1 MAPRPVPSRP
11 FPPHPGAKG
20 PPTAFIN
27 ARLVDPETRYDG
39 PGSLVVQGGVIAD
52 RSNKPEL
59 GALSEDVRVIDCNGA
74 MLAPGLVDIRVKTGE
89 PGAEQK
95 ETLKSACRA
104 AAAGGVTSIVIQ
116 PDTDPAVDDP
126 ATVDFILRRAR
137 DIELVHVYAAGAAT
151 QKLGGERMAEI
162 GLMLEAGARYIT
174 DVDRVIVDSKVMRRV
189 LSYAKGFG
197 ALVAHRPADPY
208 LSHGAAATEGEFA
221 SRMGIPSVPVA
232 AERIMLERDLALAE
246 LTGARLLVDQITCA
260 DALESLERGR
270 GKGLRVTASASI
282 NHLSFNELDIGD
294 YRTFY
299 RLDPPLR
306 AEDDR
311 QALIDAIASG
321 LVEVVTSAHAP
332 APAEDK
338 RLPFDE
344 ATPGAVGL
352 ETLLA
357 GLLSL
362 YHDDR
367 VPLIDLIRT
376 VTYAPAQLLALPA
389 GRLSPGAPADLVLC
403 DLGAPFALD
412 ASRLLSKSKNSPFD
426 GRRLQG
432 QILLT
437 LAAGRVVYQ
446 PED

>member
-1 MAPRPVPSRP
+1 MTTSQ
-11 FPPHPGAKG
+11 
-20 PPTAFIN
+20 TIAFIN
-27 ARLVDPETRYDG
+27 ARLVEPESRYDG
-39 PGSLVVQGGVIAD
+39 PGALVVREGFIAD
-52 RSNKPEL
+52 VVRRPDFGK
-59 GALSEDVRVIDCNGA
+59 LSDDIRVVDCNGA

-89 PGAEQK
+89 PGHETK

-116 PDTDPAVDDP
+116 PDTDPAADDP
-126 ATVDFILRRAR
+126 ATIDFIQRRAR
-137 DIELVHVYAAGAAT
+137 DIGLVHVYAAGAAT
-151 QKLGGERMAEI
+151 QGLEGQRMAEI
-162 GLMLEAGARYIT
+162 GLMMEAGAQYIT
-174 DVDRVIVDSKVMRRV
+174 DVDRPIVDSKVFRRV

-208 LSHGAAATEGEFA
+208 LSAGAAATEGEFA
-221 SRMGIPSVPVA
+221 ARMGLPSAPVV

-246 LTGARLLVDQITCA
+246 ITGARLLVDQITCE
-260 DALESLERGR
+260 DSLERLERARVR
-270 GKGLRVTASASI
+270 GLNVSATASI

-299 RLDPPLR
+299 KLNPPLR
-306 AEDDR
+306 AESDR
-311 QALIDAIASG
+311 QALIDALSAG
-321 LVEVVTSAHAP
+321 LVEVVVSAHAP

-344 ATPGAVGL
+344 AAPGAVGL

-362 YHDDR
+362 HHEGR
-367 VPLIDLIRT
+367 VTLVDLIRA
-376 VTYAPAQLLALPA
+376 VTYAPAALLGLKA

-403 DLGAPFALD
+403 DLGAPFMLD
-412 ASRLLSKSKNSPFD
+412 ADKLISKSKNSPFD

-432 QILLT
+432 QVILT
-437 LAAGRVVYQ
+437 MAGGKVVHKAL
-446 PED
+446 E

>member
-1 MAPRPVPSRP
+1 MAGS
-11 FPPHPGAKG
+11 AKTG
-20 PPTAFIN
+20 QPMAFIN
-27 ARLVDPETRYDG
+27 ARLVDPESRYDG

-52 RSNKPEL
+52 TVKKPSL
-59 GALSEDVRVIDCNGA
+59 GKLSDDVRVVDCNGA
-74 MLAPGLVDIRVKTGE
+74 MLAPGLIDIRVKTGE

-116 PDTDPAVDDP
+116 PDTEPAVDDP

-137 DIELVHVYAAGAAT
+137 DIELVHVYCAGAAT

-162 GLMLEAGARYIT
+162 GLMLEAGARYVT
-174 DVDRVIVDSKVMRRV
+174 DVDKPIVDSKVFRRV
-189 LSYAKGFG
+189 LAYAKGFG
-197 ALVAHRPADPY
+197 AMVAHRPADPY
-208 LSHGAAATEGEFA
+208 LTAGTAATEGELA
-221 SRMGIPSVPVA
+221 ARMGLPAAPIV

-270 GKGLRVTASASI
+270 KKGVDVAASASI
-282 NHLSFNELDIGD
+282 NHLSFNEIDIGD
-294 YRTFY
+294 YRTFC

-306 AEDDR
+306 PESDR
-311 QALIDAIASG
+311 QALIDALSSG
-321 LVEVVTSAHAP
+321 LVEIVTSAHAP

-344 ATPGAVGL
+344 AAPGAVGL

-362 YHDDR
+362 HHDGR
-367 VPLIDLIRT
+367 VKLVDLIRAA
-376 VTYAPAQLLALPA
+376 TYAPARLLGLPG
-389 GRLSPGAPADLVLC
+389 GRIAPGAPADLVLC
-403 DLGAPFALD
+403 DIGAPFVLD
-412 ASRLLSKSKNSPFD
+412 ADTLISKSKNSPFD

-432 QILLT
+432 LVLMT
-437 LAAGRVVYQ
+437 LAGGRVVHKAQ
-446 PED
+446 E

>member
-1 MAPRPVPSRP
+1 MASPQKPQPI
-11 FPPHPGAKG
+11 
-20 PPTAFIN
+20 AFIN
-27 ARLVDPETRYDG
+27 ARLVDPESRYDG
-39 PGSLVVQGGVIAD
+39 PGALVVQGGVIAD
-52 RSNKPEL
+52 VVKKPSL
-59 GALSEDVRVIDCNGA
+59 GKLSEDIRVVDCNGA

-116 PDTDPAVDDP
+116 PDTEPAVDDP

-137 DIELVHVYAAGAAT
+137 DIELVNVYCAGAAT

-162 GLMLEAGARYIT
+162 GLMLEAGARYLT
-174 DVDRVIVDSKVMRRV
+174 DVDKPIIDSKVFRRV

-208 LSHGAAATEGEFA
+208 LSAGAAATEGEFA
-221 SRMGIPSVPVA
+221 ARLGIPGVPVV

-246 LTGARLLVDQITCA
+246 ITGARLLVDQITCA

-270 GKGLRVTASASI
+270 RKGVPVAASASI
-282 NHLSFNELDIGD
+282 NHLTFNELDIGD

-306 AEDDR
+306 SEDDR
-311 QALIDAIASG
+311 QALIDALSSG
-321 LVEVVTSAHAP
+321 LVEIVTSAHAP

-344 ATPGAVGL
+344 AAPGAVGL

-362 YHDDR
+362 HHEGR
-367 VPLIDLIRT
+367 AELIDLMRAAT
-376 VTYAPAQLLALPA
+376 FAPAQLLGLPG
-389 GRLSPGAPADLVLC
+389 GRISPGAPADLVLC
-403 DLGAPFALD
+403 DIGAPLYLD
-412 ASRLLSKSKNSPFD
+412 ADSLISKSKNSPFD
-426 GRRLQG
+426 GRKLQG
-432 QILLT
+432 LVLMT
-437 LAAGRVVYQ
+437 LAGGRIVHKAL
-446 PED
+446 E